1 MAWRNGGYYNANGYV
16 KTIEGAGEIP
26 DTPETPGES
35 TTWKFYY
42 NDTNWGTS
50 TVYTYVW
57 DSGNGNKTYLG
68 SWPGSTMTYNNEIGM
83 WEKSFTTTD
92 ALVAPMVIFNNNKG
106 NQTADLV
113 LVNNGIYKFSGKTGE
128 MSGIDTIISTDTD
141 IVEYYTLQG
150 VRVEKPEKGIYIKKQ
165 GSRITKV
172 IL

>member
-1 MAWRNGGYYNANGYV
+1 
-16 KTIEGAGEIP
+16 
-26 DTPETPGES
+26 
-35 TTWKFYY
+35 
-42 NDTNWGTS
+42 
-50 TVYTYVW
+50 
-57 DSGNGNKTYLG
+57 
-68 SWPGSTMTYNNEIGM
+68 M
-83 WEKSFTTTD
+83 WVKSFTTTD

-128 MSGIDTIISTDTD
+128 MSGIDTIISSDTD

-172 IL
+172 VL